1 MASFSNFETPLLRV
15 SRPVSACSKC
25 RSAKIKCDGKL
36 PACTACERSG
46 RSAEC
51 SSANDQF
58 AKGKERSYVAS
69 LESRV
74 ERLQKQILQAKG
86 RRSSVR
92 MLDVNSGESTLTPDV
107 HSSIVNRK
115 NERKEASVVDDLVS
129 DFGFLSVNATAR
141 DFHGFTKQMSFARLV
156 LSTSSVEEMPKF
168 RVNDFPQ
175 RYAITHLIQHYL
187 ENIYVLYP
195 FLSET
200 KLFASL
206 DALYQD
212 GGRYANSID
221 RWTVRLVIAIA
232 FASLSRRRGDAQYRD
247 AVYHT
252 AVALEGVENVLQ
264 PGSIVGIQAILL
276 LVVYAMLDPHHF
288 NSWYLIGVASRAM
301 VDLGLHQD
309 STSPRQVPG
318 PEADLRRRVY
328 HSVYTLDRTISMAH
342 RRAFS
347 FTDDS
352 SNVAFPINQKPFSVS
367 STSAREQEQVF
378 LHALDPAIR
387 LFQLRQLQSSAYQKL
402 FQSSQ
407 QRIKEP
413 WQIMS
418 DSLHEMHLWIAQL
431 PNVIRKPMKKLLRSE
446 VLFGSILIL
455 SPPGL
460 SPSLKSYRT
469 DLLFNYACEYAD
481 IMSSI
486 NGDQEKF
493 AFYTSHDILR
503 ASFVA
508 RRFLAIL
515 RDESG
520 QFLNSTLSLAP
531 PPGSGSVPQPSHLK
545 WTTDEILIKAISCL
559 DRLDKS
565 LEHLSVRYDY
575 PEPWKEFKD
584 DSKVLKEMLFLR
596 RETWN

>member
-1 MASFSNFETPLLRV
+1 M
-15 SRPVSACSKC
+15 
-25 RSAKIKCDGKL
+25 
-36 PACTACERSG
+36 
-46 RSAEC
+46 
-51 SSANDQF
+51 
-58 AKGKERSYVAS
+58 
-69 LESRV
+69 
-74 ERLQKQILQAKG
+74 
-86 RRSSVR
+86 
-92 MLDVNSGESTLTPDV
+92 
-107 HSSIVNRK
+107 
-115 NERKEASVVDDLVS
+115 
-129 DFGFLSVNATAR
+129 NATAR

-156 LSTSSVEEMPKF
+156 LSTSSVEEMPKL
-168 RVNDFPQ
+168 RVDDFPQ
-175 RYAITHLIQHYL
+175 RYAITHLVQHYL
-187 ENIYVLYP
+187 ENVYVLYP

-200 KLFASL
+200 KLFTSL
-206 DALYQD
+206 DALSQD

-247 AVYHT
+247 GVYH
-252 AVALEGVENVLQ
+252 AAAALQGVETVLQ
-264 PGSIVGIQAILL
+264 PGSIVGIQALLL
-276 LVVYAMLDPHHF
+276 LVLYAMLDPHHF

-309 STSPRQVPG
+309 STSPRQVTG

-328 HSVYTLDRTISMAH
+328 HSVYTLDRLEAQIRFGFERLTTDRTISMAH
-342 RRAFS
+342 RSAFS

-352 SNVAFPINQKPFSVS
+352 SNVAFPSNQKPFSIS

-378 LHALDPAIR
+378 LHALDPAIQ
-387 LFQLRQLQSSAYQKL
+387 LFRLRQLQSSTYQKL
-402 FQSSQ
+402 FKSGLQK
-407 QRIKEP
+407 IKEP

-418 DSLHEMHLWIAQL
+418 DSLHEMHLWMAQL

-446 VLFGSILIL
+446 LLFGSILIL

-460 SPSLKSYRT
+460 TSSLKSYGKA
-469 DLLFNYACEYAD
+469 LLFSYACEFAD

-508 RRFLAIL
+508 RRFIAIL
-515 RDESG
+515 RDGSG
-520 QFLNSTLSLAP
+520 QFLDGAMPEAP
-531 PPGSGSVPQPSHLK
+531 PPGSGSVPPPSLLK
-545 WTTDEILIKAISCL
+545 WETDERVNRAVSCL
-559 DRLDKS
+559 DRLDKT
-565 LEHLSVRYDY
+565 LEHLSIRYDY

-596 RETWN
+596 RDSWN